1 MQDRD
6 DKVSR
11 DALYEFLEFMGG
23 KGLLKKTTAS
33 ARKDASKTILGILD
47 ENEAVDLSKVDL
59 ESVIQRHRNI
69 ATSRIKPRTLTT
81 YESRTRTAVR
91 DFLEYVENPSGW
103 KPSTKQRASRVGGIT
118 RSTKMDSKDEDK
130 VKPPVTGQPSVHI
143 DLQVHISPE
152 ASAEQIDQ
160 IFASMSRHLYGGRTG
175 R

>member
-1 MQDRD
+1 MQERD
-6 DKVSR
+6 DKLSR
-11 DALYEFLEFMGG
+11 DVMYEFLEFAGE

-33 ARKDASKTILGILD
+33 ARRDASKIILGILD
-47 ENEAVDLSKVDL
+47 DNEAADLSKVDL

-69 ATSRIKPRTLTT
+69 ATGKIQPKTLTT
-81 YESRTRTAVR
+81 YESRTRIAVK
-91 DFLEYVENPSGW
+91 DFLEYVENPTGW
-103 KPSTKQRASRVGGIT
+103 KPSTKQRVRRTGSIT
-118 RSTKMDSKDEDK
+118 RSSKKDSNKEDLGR
-130 VKPPVTGQPSVHI
+130 PQINGQPSVHI